1 MNVSPDLRANWNIAN
16 DETSMH
22 HSQMTSFRQAILSVD
37 GASAYAGNSGIA
49 ALRRPWPLD
58 EESLGTMACV
68 SRSPAIE
75 LSAKWC

>member
-1 MNVSPDLRANWNIAN
+1 
-16 DETSMH
+16 
-22 HSQMTSFRQAILSVD
+22 MTSLRQAILSVD

-58 EESLGTMACV
+58 EESLGTMARV